1 MGMTDTSAQIV
12 QRGGV
17 DALRAQ
23 AKQKRTSGSPGKA
36 MYWTALMIG
45 AALTI
50 LPIIRFA
57 GQELET
63 FTLLQSADAVV
74 KAELARGGPPGANTD
89 YLEMLAELGS
99 QEATRND
106 TAALELAARV
116 AKADPSRASAWAQL
130 AWQEYKKGGVIS
142 PASLD
147 ALRKSMEACP
157 VCDQDLV
164 RWRFNFVLANW
175 DKAPE
180 DLRKQA
186 FEQADILRWM
196 GQNAEF
202 LGDMRLKALRAGIPF
217 DAYRTAV
224 NTPVRSFDL
233 NTTPQAEASAL
244 LRPKL

>member
-1 MGMTDTSAQIV
+1 MTDTSPQVI

-23 AKQKRTSGSPGKA
+23 AKAAKRSPGSAGKA
-36 MYWTALMIG
+36 AYWTALIVG

-63 FTLLQSADAVV
+63 FSLLQASDSVV
-74 KAELARGGPPGANTD
+74 KAELARGGAPGANTA
-89 YLEMLAELGS
+89 YLEVLAELGS
-99 QEATRND
+99 QPATRND
-106 TAALELAARV
+106 EAALSLAERATS
-116 AKADPSRASAWAQL
+116 ADPGRASAWAQL
-130 AWQEYKKGGVIS
+130 AWQEYLKAKSIS

-147 ALRKSMEACP
+147 ALRKSIAACP
-157 VCDQDLV
+157 VCEQDLI

-175 DKAPE
+175 DSVPE
-180 DLRKQA
+180 DVRKAA
-186 FEQADILRWM
+186 FEQADILRWV
-196 GQNAEF
+196 GQNREF
-202 LGDMRLKALRAGIPF
+202 LGDMRLKAIKAGIPF

-233 NTTPQAEASAL
+233 NLAPEAEASSL
-244 LRPKL
+244 LRPRL